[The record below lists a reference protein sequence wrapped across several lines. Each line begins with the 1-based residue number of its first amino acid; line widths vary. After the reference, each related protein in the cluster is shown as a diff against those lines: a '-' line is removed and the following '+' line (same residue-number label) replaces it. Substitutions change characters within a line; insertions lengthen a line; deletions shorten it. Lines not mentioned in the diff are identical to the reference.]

1 MKPRKFKS
9 KAVAQQQVISR
20 EISYSLQLPS
30 NHRKEFT
37 DEEKAL
43 LRPIAETLAML
54 DGNAFFGTKISDH
67 INGTDCDW
75 YEQYL
80 PEAWEVWDS
89 HAGLQ
94 GWAGLTGWG
103 SEHKLRQENETL
115 RGLWDQ
121 YQVALRLAK
130 AGEHD

>member
-30 NHRKEFT
+30 NHRKDFT
-37 DEEKAL
+37 DEEKVL

-54 DGNAFFGTKISDH
+54 DGNAFFGSTFDDH
-67 INGTDCDW
+67 LTGRRYEW

-80 PEAWEVWDS
+80 PEAWEVWNG

-103 SEHKLRQENETL
+103 SEHTLRQENETL

-121 YQVALRLAK
+121 YQVALKLAK